1 MNLIYLG
8 MSGIRAAN
16 LSLYATGNNI
26 ANVATE
32 GYSRRGVLLSAGAL
46 GGVDTSA
53 MMRFNESYKTQQL
66 WQSNGKLGQFK
77 VAQSYL
83 DQLEG
88 MTGVG
93 SRDGG
98 AKNDLGLGAFFGAL
112 NAASTEPGSTVLR
125 QSVLN
130 AADSMAK
137 QFNNMRAAL
146 NGQLRSIEQQ
156 RNTTVEQVNGL
167 AASVAD
173 LNERIVSGQASGA
186 DVSALMD
193 QRDVAIDKL
202 SGLAG
207 VKVVQQSNGAVDVSM
222 GSGQPLVLGKHAG
235 KMEVTRD
242 ADGRQTLSLT
252 FGSQTMPLHA
262 SSVGGEL
269 RGLADFEGDV
279 LRPQMESLKA
289 LAIEVSELINAQL
302 EKGYDVNGNPG
313 KPLMTYNASTGLLGV
328 DPNVKPDDLAFSGD
342 ASNPGDNGNLL
353 ALIGLGSTKID
364 IPGLG
369 KVSLENTFAMMMAK
383 VGAAS
388 QQNKQSIDTAQAVRT
403 QAENDWEAL
412 SGVDKDEEAMNVV
425 RFKDM
430 YNANMKV
437 ISVAN
442 ELFEATLN
450 AM

>member
-1 MNLIYLG
+1 MNLIYIG

-16 LSLYATGNNI
+16 LSLYASGNNI
-26 ANVATE
+26 ANVATP
-32 GYSRRGVLLSAGAL
+32 GYSRRGVLLSAGAM

-66 WQSNGKLGQFK
+66 WQSNGKLGQFN

-83 DQLEG
+83 DELEG
-88 MTGVG
+88 ITGI
-93 SRDGG
+93 SPRDGG
-98 AKNDLGLGAFFGAL
+98 GRNDLGLGAFFGAL

-137 QFNNMRAAL
+137 QFNNMRSVL
-146 NGQLRSIEQQ
+146 NDQLRSVEQQ
-156 RNTTVEQVNGL
+156 RHSTVEQVNGL
-167 AASVAD
+167 ATSIAD

-193 QRDVAIDKL
+193 QRDVAIDQL
-202 SGLAG
+202 SSLAG
-207 VKVVQQSNGAVDVSM
+207 VKVVQQANGAVDISM

-235 KMEVTRD
+235 TMEVGRD
-242 ADGRQTLSLT
+242 ADGHQALSLT
-252 FGSQTMPLHA
+252 FGSQKMPLRA
-262 SSVGGEL
+262 SSLGGEL
-269 RGLADFEGDV
+269 RGLADFEDDV
-279 LRPQMESLKA
+279 LRPQMEALKT
-289 LAIEVSELINAQL
+289 LAVEMSDLINAQL
-302 EKGYDVNGNPG
+302 TKGYDMNGNAG
-313 KPLMTYNASTGLLGV
+313 KPLMTYDPSTGLLGI
-328 DPNVKPDDLAFSGD
+328 DPNIKPDELAFSD
-342 ASNPGDNGNLL
+342 DPANPGNNGNLM
-353 ALIGLGSTKID
+353 ALIGLSSSKVD

-383 VGAAS
+383 VGSVS

-403 QAENDWEAL
+403 QAENDWLAL
-412 SGVDKDEEAMNVV
+412 SGVDKDEEAMNLV

-437 ISVAN
+437 ISIAN
-442 ELFEATLN
+442 ELFETTLN
-450 AM
+450 SI